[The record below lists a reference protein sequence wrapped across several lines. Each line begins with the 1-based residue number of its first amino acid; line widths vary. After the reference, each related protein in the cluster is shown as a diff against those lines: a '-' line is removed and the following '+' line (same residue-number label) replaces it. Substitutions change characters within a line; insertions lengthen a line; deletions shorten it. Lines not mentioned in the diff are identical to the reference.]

1 MFVVYELEFKNNG
14 RGGIEHKR
22 IDEFQT
28 LDEANDYMNELMRI
42 RREEKDI
49 YRKYNKNNRIEYSYT
64 IVIE

>member
-14 RGGIEHKR
+14 RGGIGRKR
-22 IDEFQT
+22 VGQFQT

-42 RREEKDI
+42 RREEKDM
-49 YRKYNKNNRIEYSYT
+49 YRRYNKTNRIEYSYT